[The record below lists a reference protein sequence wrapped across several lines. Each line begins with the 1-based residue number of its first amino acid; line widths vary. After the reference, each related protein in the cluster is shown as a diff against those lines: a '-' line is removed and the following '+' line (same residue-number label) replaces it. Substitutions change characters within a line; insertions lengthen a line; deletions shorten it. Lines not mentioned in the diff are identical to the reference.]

1 MTLMPSFDCGQQ
13 VYSYNPVTKSSR
25 LESERTNRLL
35 MRRFAA
41 VQKARDADVFGILV
55 GTLGVGRYSCPL

>member
-1 MTLMPSFDCGQQ
+1 MPVHECDHQ
-13 VYSYNPVTKSSR
+13 VYSYDPITKSSR

-55 GTLGVGRYSCPL
+55 GTLGVGK

>member
-1 MTLMPSFDCGQQ
+1 MVLMPVHECDHQ
-13 VYSYNPVTKSSR
+13 VYSYNPITKSSR

-55 GTLGVGRYSCPL
+55 GTLGVGK